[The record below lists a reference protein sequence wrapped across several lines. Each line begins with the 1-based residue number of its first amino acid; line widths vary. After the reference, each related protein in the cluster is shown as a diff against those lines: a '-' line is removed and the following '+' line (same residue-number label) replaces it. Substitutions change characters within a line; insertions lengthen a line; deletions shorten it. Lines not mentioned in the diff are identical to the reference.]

1 MTQTLIGRQPILN
14 REGQVHAYELLF
26 RPSEVGTASQFDG
39 NRATANVVVN
49 ALTEIGL
56 EQVVGPHCA
65 YINFTD
71 DLLLSDTVLLLPKE
85 RVVIEILEDASISD
99 ELISAVSA
107 LAKQGYVFALDD
119 FIYAAKWEPLI
130 EIASVIKID
139 VLALGREEI
148 KEHVDRLKGRR
159 VKLLAEKVE
168 TFEQHASLLEL
179 GFDYFQGYYY
189 AKPDIVARDRIPD
202 NHLAVLRLL
211 AALNSRAITT
221 EEIEHLVS
229 EDVALSYRL
238 MRYLN
243 SAFFALP
250 KKIDSIRRAVVYF
263 GIDML
268 RQWTTLL
275 VMASVSGKPQ
285 ILMQNALVRARMCEG
300 LAKIRHLPDSD
311 SYFTVGLF
319 SVLDSLMDVP
329 MTSIVDSLPLNDA
342 MAAALLNRAG
352 EQGAALNCVCAYEMC
367 LWAEVE
373 FADLSQKQIG
383 KIYLES
389 ISWALDASSG
399 L

>member
-1 MTQTLIGRQPILN
+1 M
-14 REGQVHAYELLF
+14 
-26 RPSEVGTASQFDG
+26 
-39 NRATANVVVN
+39 VVN

-56 EQVVGPHCA
+56 DHVVGTHYA

-71 DLLLSDTVLLLPKE
+71 DLLLSDAVLLLPKE
-85 RVVIEILEDASISD
+85 RVVIEILEDVTVSG
-99 ELISAVSA
+99 ELIDAVGA

-119 FIYAAKWEPLI
+119 FIYEAKWEPLI

-139 VLALGREEI
+139 VLALGIEEI
-148 KEHVDRLKGRR
+148 KEHVHQLKGRS

-168 TFEQHASLLEL
+168 TFDQHAARLDI
-179 GFDYFQGYYY
+179 GFDYFQGNYY
-189 AKPDIVARDRIPD
+189 AKPDIVVRDRIPD

-211 AALNSRAITT
+211 AALNNSAITI
-221 EEIEHLVS
+221 EEIERLVS

-238 MRYLN
+238 LRYLN

-275 VMASVSGKPQ
+275 VMASITGKPQ
-285 ILMQNALVRARMCEG
+285 VLMQNALVRAHMCEG
-300 LAKIRHLPDSD
+300 LANLKHLPDPD

-319 SVLDSLMDVP
+319 SVLDSLMDAS
-329 MTSIVDSLPLNDA
+329 MTSIVEALPLDDA
-342 MAAALLNRAG
+342 IVAALVERAG
-352 EQGAALNCVCAYEMC
+352 EQGAALDCVCAYEAC
-367 LWAEVE
+367 RWSEVE
-373 FADLSQKQIG
+373 FTGLTQSQIG
-383 KIYLES
+383 KVYLDS

-399 L
+399 M